1 MSSRGVALFWSL
13 SRRLLHA
20 ANHSPMS
27 SATIKRKWRKE
38 ISSTVS
44 ALNTTP
50 PPDAAAI
57 DSILERAEG
66 RGLWYIREVEEHA
79 ALHKIRTLNR
89 RYGSLSR

>member
-1 MSSRGVALFWSL
+1 MELFWSL

-38 ISSTVS
+38 ISSTLT
-44 ALNTTP
+44 ALNATP
-50 PPDAAAI
+50 SPDGPAI
-57 DSILERAEG
+57 DADAILDTAEE

-79 ALHKIRTLNR
+79 SLHKIRTLNR